1 MNRLFCYGT
10 LQVPEVIKSVTGRT
24 YQGQTAT
31 VRDYAIYKVKDA
43 EYPGIIRSADRE
55 IGGIVYDHVSDKD
68 LKVLDLFES
77 DLYRRQLL
85 DVVLADG
92 TTCNAWCYVIRDE
105 NRSLLTNEIWRLED
119 FLNNGLESFMTGYVN
134 ARRDVY
140 STQ

>member
-10 LQVPEVIKSVTGRT
+10 LQVPEVIESVTGRT

-43 EYPGIIRSADRE
+43 EYPGIIRSADSE
-55 IGGIVYDHVSDKD
+55 VGGMVYDHVSDKD

-85 DVVLADG
+85 DVVLTNG
-92 TTCNAWCYVIRDE
+92 RTSKAWCYVIPNHNKNMPTDRVWY
-105 NRSLLTNEIWRLED
+105 LKD
-119 FLNNGLESFMTGYVN
+119 FLDNGLESFMKGYVQG
-134 ARRDVY
+134 RKDIY
-140 STQ
+140 SS

>member
-31 VRDYAIYKVKDA
+31 VRDYAIYKVKNA
-43 EYPGIIRSADRE
+43 EYPGIIHSSDSEIEGILYAD
-55 IGGIVYDHVSDKD
+55 VSDED

-85 DVVLADG
+85 GVVLADG
-92 TTCNAWCYVIRDE
+92 STCKAWCYVIRDK
-105 NRSLLTNEIWRLED
+105 NKSLLTTDTWRLED
-119 FLNNGLESFMTGYVN
+119 FLDNGLESFMTGYVN
-134 ARRDVY
+134 GRRDVY
-140 STQ
+140 SA